1 MSRVQEVG
9 INNESQRDSGKKKT
23 ESLTWLK
30 CSTKEATLK
39 QLMNEKIMASTDVT
53 MHNNEIYQIKKSLQ
67 NLSETQT
74 NKVAR
79 ALCIF

>member
-9 INNESQRDSGKKKT
+9 INNESQRDSGKKT

-67 NLSETQT
+67 NLSKKQT
-74 NKVAR
+74 NKFAR